1 MKSTTKFIIDIFK
14 NYKKEISFIV
24 IISVL
29 GSLITAAIPYLYGRL
44 FNLAIIPNTSLTF
57 LLSLII
63 IWLVLSIFSN
73 FLSNLVSLRGGILG
87 LKASLSAEADAYSHF
102 LTLPVPFHKKQKRGT
117 VLNKISRGAGNLERT
132 TEVFSSVL
140 PQFLTLVFSM
150 IVMFL
155 LKWQLAII
163 LIFSFAIYS
172 WITVRMTKTLMKV
185 QEKENKE
192 FEKQYGNVYDR
203 LYNIFLVK
211 NYAMEEV
218 EKESFRKALVDK
230 LIPVSEKTSKKDT
243 RLSNIQGLIY
253 TFSFVLILGIAIF
266 YLNREIISS
275 GEFIMFFGYVTLAF
289 APFQS
294 IASVYRNLKKSSVAI
309 KRFIKLERLVPEQ
322 MKHGNKTIEN
332 FKGRIEFRNVSF
344 EYPGRKRILNKI
356 NIDIKD
362 GETVALVGKSGV
374 GKSTLS
380 ELILGYYKPEEGHIY
395 LDGIDISKLDL
406 SWLRDQIAIVPQDLE
421 LFNSSLIKN
430 LKYAKINATPD
441 EIISASKAASAHDF
455 IKKFPK
461 GYNSVIGEQGLKL
474 SMGQRQRL
482 AIAMAFLKNPKIL
495 ILDEP
500 TSALDAESEEKVQQG
515 INHLIK
521 GRTTLIIAHRFS
533 TVRKADRI
541 IVLSEGKIEEVG
553 NHEELMKRKGL
564 YYRLYSLQS
573 GID

>member
-1 MKSTTKFIIDIFK
+1 
-14 NYKKEISFIV
+14 
-24 IISVL
+24 
-29 GSLITAAIPYLYGRL
+29 
-44 FNLAIIPNTSLTF
+44 
-57 LLSLII
+57 
-63 IWLVLSIFSN
+63 
-73 FLSNLVSLRGGILG
+73 
-87 LKASLSAEADAYSHF
+87 
-102 LTLPVPFHKKQKRGT
+102 
-117 VLNKISRGAGNLERT
+117 
-132 TEVFSSVL
+132 
-140 PQFLTLVFSM
+140 
-150 IVMFL
+150 
-155 LKWQLAII
+155 
-163 LIFSFAIYS
+163 
-172 WITVRMTKTLMKV
+172 
-185 QEKENKE
+185 
-192 FEKQYGNVYDR
+192 
-203 LYNIFLVK
+203 
-211 NYAMEEV
+211 
-218 EKESFRKALVDK
+218 
-230 LIPVSEKTSKKDT
+230 
-243 RLSNIQGLIY
+243 
-253 TFSFVLILGIAIF
+253 
-266 YLNREIISS
+266 
-275 GEFIMFFGYVTLAF
+275 MFFGYVTLAF

-309 KRFIKLERLVPEQ
+309 KRFIKLEHLVPEQ

-421 LFNSSLIKN
+421 LFNSSLLKN
-430 LKYAKINATPD
+430 LKYAKLDATPE
-441 EIISASKAASAHDF
+441 EIVTASKAASAHDF
-455 IKKFPK
+455 IRKFPK

-482 AIAMAFLKNPKIL
+482 AIAMAFLKNPRIL

-533 TVRKADRI
+533 TVKKADRI
-541 IVLSEGKIEEVG
+541 IVLSEGKIAEVG
-553 NHEELMKRKGL
+553 SHEELMKRKGL

-573 GID
+573 GIE